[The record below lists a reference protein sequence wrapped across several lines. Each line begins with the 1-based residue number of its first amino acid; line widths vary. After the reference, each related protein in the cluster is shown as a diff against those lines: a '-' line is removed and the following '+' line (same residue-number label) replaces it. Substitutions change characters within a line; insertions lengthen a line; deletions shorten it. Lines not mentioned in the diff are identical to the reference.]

1 MIKTRTLLDGRD
13 VPELESPATLEVYTR
28 CPEKWML
35 IDLQTGERYIG
46 HTDPEAGPSHWK
58 KVETCRTL
66 T

>member
-1 MIKTRTLLDGRD
+1 MKTRTLLDGND
-13 VPELESPATLEVYTR
+13 VPELDQPVTLEVYTK
-28 CPEKWML
+28 CPQKWML

-46 HTDPEAGPSHWK
+46 HSDPDAGPSDWK